1 MKVGRLQGKTPKK
14 IEFERAQS
22 LKPIGIK
29 EERAKMKE
37 SVEVVTSHAREIV
50 LGILADSGSQ
60 GLETLRC
67 WIRELS
73 LPKGLLYAYDD
84 NGSEIEVNKLDEAPV
99 YLKYNSTNNGD
110 AYMKKNPSNDF
121 TGVIFQP
128 LLPSNVTE
136 ENNNSP
142 FYQFGNLPLS
152 LFR

>member
-14 IEFERAQS
+14 VEFDRAQS
-22 LKPIGIK
+22 LKPKGMK
-29 EERAKMKE
+29 EERAKMKD
-37 SVEVVTSHAREIV
+37 SVVVVTSHARDVV
-50 LGILADSGSQ
+50 LGILADTGSQ

-73 LPKGLLYAYDD
+73 LPKGLLHAYDD
-84 NGSEIEVNKLDEAPV
+84 DGSEIEVHELDEVPV
-99 YLKYNSTNNGD
+99 YLKYNPTNNGD

-121 TGVIFQP
+121 SGVIFQP
-128 LLPSNVTE
+128 LLSSNVTE
-136 ENNNSP
+136 ENNNLP